1 MKTHSYSLHV
11 LEHSLTQHYSSR
23 LSVNSLT
30 QIYTHAAPTSSTRF
44 FGRDRERERQVQDA
58 AAAIERQ
65 GRQRAEALA
74 EGSDVELAQAMV
86 PLATARSRVGVAD

>member
-30 QIYTHAAPTSSTRF
+30 QITHAAPTSSTRF